1 MKRALCFAVCAVLA
15 LSAPAFAANS
25 SSNSSGSGEIGFGVG
40 QSDVGSD
47 STGVDSAQFIGV
59 RGGYHLN
66 DQFQV
71 EGMFSSASADGDVS
85 GTNVDTTMRV
95 IMVNG
100 VMNFHPRK
108 KELVPYVMAGVGRAD
123 VSVDSSGTTGSDN
136 SIAYQVGGGTRI
148 YFGKT
153 KRAAF
158 RADLSL
164 LKETTFDDSSTLTTL
179 TAGVTWKLGK

>member
-25 SSNSSGSGEIGFGVG
+25 SSNSSKGEIGFGVG
-40 QSDVGSD
+40 QSDVGSG
-47 STGVDSAQFIGV
+47 STGVNTAQFIGV
-59 RGGYHLN
+59 RGGYDLN

-71 EGMFSSASADGDVS
+71 EGMFSSASASGDVS
-85 GTNVDTTMRV
+85 GTSTDTTMRV

-123 VSVDSSGTTGSDN
+123 VSVDASGSNGSDN

-164 LKETTFDDSSTLTTL
+164 LKETTFNDTSTLTTL
-179 TAGVTWKLGK
+179 TAGVTWRLGGK